1 MDLALRF
8 VDISRVVEAIDE
20 KDDIEGRPGR
30 SVGWLSNYLVDY
42 GDHSRGGMNMKIE
55 LFKDKSLRDSAM
67 EKFDLLYSKLKKINA
82 DSYRD
87 AFVEAVS
94 GEGKNV
100 AYGVYRI
107 DPSFINAQM
116 QAGFLVKGGYAC
128 RFEIAFKHPILV
140 IYRFENLLTAAYF
153 LTLFEA
159 AGKAYDKIAAEKP
172 RDFAGHCEAVA
183 RQVEM
188 HVRRIE
194 NELSKY

>member
-1 MDLALRF
+1 
-8 VDISRVVEAIDE
+8 
-20 KDDIEGRPGR
+20 
-30 SVGWLSNYLVDY
+30 
-42 GDHSRGGMNMKIE
+42 MKIE

-82 DSYRD
+82 GSYRD

-107 DPSFINAQM
+107 DPSFSDANMEAD
-116 QAGFLVKGGYAC
+116 FLVFARGGGDFGC
-128 RFEIAFKHPILV
+128 NFKVKFKHDILLV
-140 IYRFENLLTAAYF
+140 YRFENLLTAAYF
-153 LTLFEA
+153 LALFEA
-159 AGKAYDKIAAEKP
+159 AGKAFAEIKRRQP
-172 RDFAGHCEAVA
+172 RNFENHCDAVA

-188 HVRRIE
+188 YVRKIE